1 MSPRPPEQNRAIAC
15 TLLAVDRQRSPLHA
29 LTAAQ
34 QQALAFTAYGT
45 RNPQDTPVT
54 ALGFTGERRIT
65 STGHYLLGN
74 GYRAFNPVLMRFN
87 SPDALSPF
95 GRGGLNSYAYCAG
108 DPVNRVDPAGKTW
121 SWLKTIMRRLG
132 VMRPSAERVP
142 APGASLYIGSNA
154 LTSGASVSSR
164 SGSQRSLNSDAGHGL
179 SRSLRSNSSGSSDAG
194 SRWSVTSSFRAA
206 YAAEYGD
213 PNDNIRAMLREV
225 WGTPSSGRSR
235 SSSVSSQGSVSYD
248 QANASPS
255 STRSGYIDQHLDAMS
270 RNRPFLGETPQNAF
284 DPPPSYSPPPS
295 YRSLRPPQPGP
306 PPYEEVNRIRKP

>member
-1 MSPRPPEQNRAIAC
+1 MPTQLHNTILLVADQQCSVLSVLDQQHPHPIAYTADGHHPRENG
-15 TLLAVDRQRSPLHA
+15 LLSL
-29 LTAAQ
+29 
-34 QQALAFTAYGT
+34 
-45 RNPQDTPVT
+45 
-54 ALGFTGERRIT
+54 LGFNGEYSDPLTR
-65 STGHYLLGN
+65 HYLLGN